1 DSSLLSNPQTEQ
13 TSIPLLFACT
23 ASAKTVVANP
33 LQHLSNLTHDILHAI
48 INLDSPPHPDIQNNK
63 IYVMHTLAASLS
75 ACIYQCLCGGQ
86 ANSASMQT
94 NPFTG
99 MVYQSVLLIHRQPIR
114 TTSLD
119 EAVIPNT
126 SPTHWPGIT
135 SLIRL
140 LNSAGE
146 EAQPGLTILLC
157 EILTAVYLSLFS
169 HGLAT
174 HSSQELFCV
183 VAHPLNDKMW
193 SAVYGGGARIP
204 CRGQMPVKPVTGKYF
219 SIPSPHQFWI
229 E

>member
-63 IYVMHTLAASLS
+63 
-75 ACIYQCLCGGQ
+75 
-86 ANSASMQT
+86 T